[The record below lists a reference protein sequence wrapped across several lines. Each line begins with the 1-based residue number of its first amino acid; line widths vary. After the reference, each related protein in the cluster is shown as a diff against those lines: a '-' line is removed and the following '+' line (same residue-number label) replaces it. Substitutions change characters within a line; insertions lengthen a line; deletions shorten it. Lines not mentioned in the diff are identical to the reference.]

1 MFLPTIAKQMGY
13 SMSIYGTMITCAL
26 IITMIASPIFGYLV
40 DKYRIRKLVFS
51 TGVLVFGI
59 FGFLMTFVPAIP
71 LETNSE
77 LRCGN
82 NTYLKIIS
90 QFNQLPK
97 CDEEQFLD
105 SKMNG
110 HFFCQLN
117 CQENPF
123 NYDDKSKSLDQYYNN
138 FTRIEKWIN
147 SDNYSSNTKEDR
159 HQIDISTEI
168 YFTEHVENTYVFR
181 ILSAHINDSPI
192 PSLYCQ
198 SQINTNCHVNCS
210 VHLLNELASSPTF
223 KRNVL
228 GLYTFWLFFIVVI
241 LLVMS
246 FYVPSAIQSALCLDL
261 LGNKHENY
269 GKIRCWSS
277 VGWGISSIAS
287 GWLVDYFSSDPK
299 NKNYMPVY
307 CTCLL
312 ISICHFIV
320 ILKIK
325 VVDTNKAKEN
335 KSKIQ
340 PNIYRLLKKGYVFIF
355 FVWILVMQFFHGI
368 ISYYLFWYLDEMT
381 SQHDCNKR
389 QWIKTLQGLAQ
400 GVQCFGGELPFYF
413 LSGWIIQKL
422 GYLKSMS
429 LTLVVVSARM
439 FFYSVILNPAWVL
452 LIEISNGMSFAL
464 AEATRM
470 SYAKLI
476 CPPDELN
483 SLMGLIGFFLA
494 GGDCAGSLIGGYL
507 YEAFGGERM
516 FKLSSFIVAIL
527 CVLHILSGIFSLSK
541 EFKIKDFTPVSTQNE
556 INAKL

>member
-1 MFLPTIAKQMGY
+1 MDQTKLPRNVTLIKLSFFLFLGGAAPLAMFLPTIAKQMGY

-261 LGNKHENY
+261 LGNM
-269 GKIRCWSS
+269 R
-277 VGWGISSIAS
+277 
-287 GWLVDYFSSDPK
+287 
-299 NKNYMPVY
+299 
-307 CTCLL
+307 
-312 ISICHFIV
+312 
-320 ILKIK
+320 
-325 VVDTNKAKEN
+325 
-335 KSKIQ
+335 
-340 PNIYRLLKKGYVFIF
+340 
-355 FVWILVMQFFHGI
+355 
-368 ISYYLFWYLDEMT
+368 YLDEMT